1 MENLKIKKIGY
12 TTFVTE
18 DIKGKRSF
26 IVVRKNLLSG
36 YTIVDANGIKQK
48 TSDFSLAGLK
58 IHSSSWQLLSNCT
71 LVKSVNE
78 SLTLQHAQV
87 VELQAQSEGLK
98 QEKAGLAEQ
107 LGNSE
112 QSAERLRE
120 QLESAKE
127 VTNQQRQSLTFG
139 LDLACFVN
147 CHHGWEETVYEQPN
161 EYQRNIFSMTCVP
174 RTVYKDEDYQSKL
187 NWELYFGYLLKQDCV
202 SDKCKETL
210 ARLKSSVQELQRR
223 VNSLT
228 DKSLSSDYTKA
239 YGMKTSFVIQ
249 LRDFFYQYRNE
260 MGNAD
265 VYYTYSYTNHLP
277 GDEED
282 SYVYSAHDII
292 KESEKYCAKLI
303 ESLFGLEEAQ
313 KFLQQVEELS
323 TTKNA
328 EQATV

>member
-18 DIKGKRSF
+18 DMKGKRSF

-36 YTIVDANGIKQK
+36 YTIVDANGMKQK
-48 TSDFSLAGLK
+48 TSDFSLDELK

-78 SLTLQHAQV
+78 SLTLQHI
-87 VELQAQSEGLK
+87 
-98 QEKAGLAEQ
+98 QEVQ
-107 LGNSE
+107 
-112 QSAERLRE
+112 LRE
-120 QLESAKE
+120 KLESSETEKRQLAGQLVSSERTKDFLSRQLDSAKE
-127 VTNQQRQSLTFG
+127 VTKQQRQNLMFG

-147 CHHGWEETVYEQPN
+147 CHREWEETEYGKPN
-161 EYQRNIFSMTCVP
+161 EYQRRIFGMTCVP
-174 RTVYKDEDYQSKL
+174 RTVYKEEDYQSKL
-187 NWELYFGYLLKQDCV
+187 DWELYFEYLLKQDCV

-210 ARLKSSVQELQRR
+210 ACLKSSVKELQRR
-223 VNSLT
+223 INSLT
-228 DKSLSSDYTKA
+228 DKSLAPDYTKA

-265 VYYTYSYTNHLP
+265 VYYTYSYKNHLP

-303 ESLFGLEEAQ
+303 ESLFGLEESQ
-313 KFLQQVEELS
+313 KFLQQIGELS
-323 TTKNA
+323 TVNNA
-328 EQATV
+328 GQVTV